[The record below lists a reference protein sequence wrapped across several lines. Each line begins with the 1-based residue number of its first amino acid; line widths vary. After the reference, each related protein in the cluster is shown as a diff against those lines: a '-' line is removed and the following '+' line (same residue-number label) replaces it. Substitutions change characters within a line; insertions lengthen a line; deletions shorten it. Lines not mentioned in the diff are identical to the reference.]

1 MVGKARYKAKMFPPG
16 PHGGCSRFSLSA
28 SGRNCQTSLGHC
40 SYSRL
45 RRLEEKGSTPMPAST
60 KQQSEERAT
69 SATHASPEPAG
80 RRATAGRTRDP
91 GPSARPSV
99 SAAGRRRGAPH
110 PETPPLRPPA
120 PNVGGTRRRDPSQA
134 RTLGLRLLELL
145 SDPQGGDGR
154 SSPQGRP
161 PTLGPGRER
170 AWPFGVPGNGRV

>member
-1 MVGKARYKAKMFPPG
+1 MAGGWGTPNRPLKVLEKRENVFFPKKAEPRKTKGYMVGKARYKAKMFPPG

-110 PETPPLRPPA
+110 T
-120 PNVGGTRRRDPSQA
+120 S
-134 RTLGLRLLELL
+134 
-145 SDPQGGDGR
+145 
-154 SSPQGRP
+154 
-161 PTLGPGRER
+161 
-170 AWPFGVPGNGRV
+170 